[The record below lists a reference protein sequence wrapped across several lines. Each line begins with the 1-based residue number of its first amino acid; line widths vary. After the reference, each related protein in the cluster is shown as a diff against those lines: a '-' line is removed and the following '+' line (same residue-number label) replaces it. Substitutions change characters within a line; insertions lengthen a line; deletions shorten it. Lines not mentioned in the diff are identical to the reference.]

1 MSFDIFVY
9 GTLLQGQSNH
19 HWLGNAKFLGADA
32 IDQAC
37 LIDLGEYPM
46 LRPGTDRIL
55 GEVYRVSD
63 KILTDLDQLEEHPI
77 VYQRALANLVSDR
90 LAWVYWGQAAYAQGY
105 PIIAGSSWR
114 DHFGNLNK

>member
-1 MSFDIFVY
+1 MSFDVFVY
-9 GTLLQGQSNH
+9 GTLLRGQSNH

-55 GEVYRVSD
+55 GEVYQVSD
-63 KILTDLDQLEEHPI
+63 KILADLDELEEHPI
-77 VYQRALANLVSDR
+77 VYQRALATLVSDR
-90 LAWVYWGQAAYAQGY
+90 LAWVYWGQAAYALGH
-105 PIIAGSSWR
+105 PIIAGGSWR